1 MWTTKKIS
9 EAEFNQRVPVGTPVR
24 YYPVQ
29 GERDFIE
36 SKTRSVA
43 WTLGHGALVVAIEG
57 RTGGVLVQALRID
70 GKAA

>member
-1 MWTTKKIS
+1 M
-9 EAEFNQRVPVGTPVR
+9 R